1 MLIWTPNFVISDA
14 AGATTF
20 AITDT
25 NLDDLKVTLWNQDDT
40 KLLKN
45 NKEEQIS
52 IRNMFCRINIS

>member
-14 AGATTF
+14 AGATAF

-40 KLLKN
+40 KLFK
-45 NKEEQIS
+45 KQ
-52 IRNMFCRINIS
+52 